1 MFKQR
6 CIFCYL
12 PLFAAC
18 AALTRVGAA
27 AGGAA
32 LGALGG
38 PGTAAAGAAVGVG
51 LAEATI
57 VETQMEPQAPTSV
70 WEMISQLLDQ
80 AQWLSYSLLG
90 LWLMTWIAPPPT
102 QMVAKLRA
110 VLAAT
115 RPQPPAE

>member
-6 CIFCYL
+6 CVFCYF
-12 PLFAAC
+12 PLLAAC

-32 LGALGG
+32 LGAIGG

-57 VETQMEPQAPTSV
+57 ADTQMEPAAPATV
-70 WEMISQLLDQ
+70 WEMISQLLAQ
-80 AQWLSYSLLG
+80 AQWLAYSLLG
-90 LWLMTWIAPPPT
+90 LWLMTWVAPPPT
-102 QMVAKLRA
+102 QMLAKFKQF
-110 VLAAT
+110 LAQREPT
-115 RPQPPAE
+115 DTAE

>member
-1 MFKQR
+1 VSVRQQGV
-6 CIFCYL
+6 L
-12 PLFAAC
+12 HSAHS
-18 AALTRVGAA
+18 AALELLRLAQRSV
-27 AGGAA
+27 
-32 LGALGG
+32 L
-38 PGTAAAGAAVGVG
+38 GTAAAGAAVGVG